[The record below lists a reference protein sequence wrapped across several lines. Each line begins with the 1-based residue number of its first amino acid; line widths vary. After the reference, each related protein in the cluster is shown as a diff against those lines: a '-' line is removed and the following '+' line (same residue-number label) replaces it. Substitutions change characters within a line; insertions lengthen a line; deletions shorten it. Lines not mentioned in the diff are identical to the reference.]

1 MSIRARGRS
10 RHPDVLTPSEWS
22 VLDMYRHG
30 LARRVIAR
38 MRGTSEYAV
47 RYHLRNAADKL
58 GLRST
63 RDLRHWQ
70 GSPASSPMKANALRA
85 RRFRSME
92 SGLQLGDLAQVSM
105 LCRSAEQ
112 TEAWYRD
119 ILRLPHIFTFGPLV
133 FFDMNGTRLYFRQV
147 PEAEFRLSS
156 TLYFAVADINVTTD
170 LLKDRG
176 VKFQGAPHMIYKD
189 DATAVEEWFSFFEDP
204 DGNTLALLARV
215 AP

>member
-1 MSIRARGRS
+1 
-10 RHPDVLTPSEWS
+10 VLTPAEWS

-30 LARRVIAR
+30 LARRTIAR

-47 RYHLRNAADKL
+47 RYHLRNAAEKL

-63 RDLRHWQ
+63 RELRHWA
-70 GSPASSPMKANALRA
+70 GSPATSPMKGNALRA

-92 SGLQLGDLAQVSM
+92 SKLQLGELAQVSM

-112 TEAWYRD
+112 TENWYRD
-119 ILRLPHIFTFGPLV
+119 VLRLPHIFTFGPLV
-133 FFDMNGTRLYFRQV
+133 FFDMDGTRLYFRQV

-156 TLYFAVADINVTTD
+156 TLYFAVADMSVATD
-170 LLKDRG
+170 ELKGRG

-189 DATAVEEWFSFFEDP
+189 DATGVEEWFSFFEDP
-204 DGNTLALLARV
+204 DGNLLGLLARV
-215 AP
+215 SPTTT